1 MKTLKN
7 NNMTQEDK
15 RSYTIT
21 KKDNGWY
28 RVEVIDKYGAWTEVY
43 EQSVYDASKF
53 VYEYWDGADKRR
65 EDNELMVKTITNCI
79 ELDEKYG
86 LLKGNRDSLD

>member
-28 RVEVIDKYGAWTEVY
+28 RVEVIDKYGTWTEVY
-43 EQSVYDASKF
+43 EQSVYDASRF
-53 VYEYWDGADKRR
+53 VYEYWDGADKRL
-65 EDNELMVKTITNCI
+65 EENELMVKTITNCI

>member
-1 MKTLKN
+1 M
-7 NNMTQEDK
+7 EDK

-43 EQSVYDASKF
+43 EKTLFEASKF
-53 VYEYWDGADKRR
+53 VYEYWDKSDQRKKHKDNWNQAMIKMIKLDK
-65 EDNELMVKTITNCI
+65 ENGIVS
-79 ELDEKYG
+79 
-86 LLKGNRDSLD
+86 GNRDGLD

>member
-1 MKTLKN
+1 
-7 NNMTQEDK
+7 MTETDK

-43 EQSVYDASKF
+43 E
-53 VYEYWDGADKRR
+53 YEG
-65 EDNELMVKTITNCI
+65 LIVK
-79 ELDEKYG
+79 
-86 LLKGNRDSLD
+86 

>member
-1 MKTLKN
+1 MI
-7 NNMTQEDK
+7 QEDK

-28 RVEVIDKYGAWTEVY
+28 RVEVIDKYGTWTEVY

-53 VYEYWDGADKRR
+53 VYEYWDSADKRL
-65 EDNELMVKTITNCI
+65 EENELMVKAITNCI

-86 LLKGNRDSLD
+86 LLKGNRDCLD

>member
-1 MKTLKN
+1 
-7 NNMTQEDK
+7 MTQEDK

-43 EQSVYDASKF
+43 EKTLFEASKF
-53 VYEYWDGADKRR
+53 VYEYWDKSEQRKKRKDNWNQAMIKMIKLDK
-65 EDNELMVKTITNCI
+65 ENGIVS
-79 ELDEKYG
+79 
-86 LLKGNRDSLD
+86 GNRDGLD

>member
-1 MKTLKN
+1 MK
-7 NNMTQEDK
+7 DK

-43 EQSVYDASKF
+43 EKTLFEASKF
-53 VYEYWDGADKRR
+53 VYEYWDKSEQRKKSKDNWNQAMIKMIKLDK
-65 EDNELMVKTITNCI
+65 ENGIVS
-79 ELDEKYG
+79 
-86 LLKGNRDSLD
+86 GNRDGLD

>member
-43 EQSVYDASKF
+43 EQSVYDASRF
-53 VYEYWDGADKRR
+53 VYEYWDSADKRR
-65 EDNELMVKTITNCI
+65 KENELMVKAITNCI

-86 LLKGNRDSLD
+86 LLKGNRDCLD

>member
-1 MKTLKN
+1 
-7 NNMTQEDK
+7 MTQEDK
-15 RSYTIT
+15 RSYTIS

-43 EQSVYDASKF
+43 EKTLFEASKF
-53 VYEYWDGADKRR
+53 VYEYWDDADKRR
-65 EDNELMVKTITNCI
+65 KENEIMVKAISKCI

-86 LLKGNRDSLD
+86 LLKGNRDGLD

>member
-28 RVEVIDKYGAWTEVY
+28 RVEVIDKYGTWTEVY
-43 EQSVYDASKF
+43 EQSLYDASKF
-53 VYEYWDGADKRR
+53 VYEYWDSADKRR

-79 ELDEKYG
+79 ELDEKYNI
-86 LLKGNRDSLD
+86 LKGNRDGLD

>member
-1 MKTLKN
+1 
-7 NNMTQEDK
+7 MTETDK

-43 EQSVYDASKF
+43 EQSVYDASRF
-53 VYEYWDGADKRR
+53 VYEYWNSADKRR
-65 EDNELMVKTITNCI
+65 KENELMVKAITNCI

-86 LLKGNRDSLD
+86 LLKGNRDGLD

>member
-28 RVEVIDKYGAWTEVY
+28 RVEVIDKYGTWTEVY
-43 EQSVYDASKF
+43 EQSLYDASKF
-53 VYEYWDGADKRR
+53 VYEYWDSADKRL
-65 EDNELMVKTITNCI
+65 EENELMVKTITNCI
-79 ELDEKYG
+79 ELDEKYNI
-86 LLKGNRDSLD
+86 LKGNRDGLD